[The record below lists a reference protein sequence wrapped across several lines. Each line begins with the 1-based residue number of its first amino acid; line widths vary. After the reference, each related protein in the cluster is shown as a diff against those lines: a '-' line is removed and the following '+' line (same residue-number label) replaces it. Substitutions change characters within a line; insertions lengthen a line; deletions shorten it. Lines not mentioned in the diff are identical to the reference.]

1 MQVVLGSEQIVVM
14 GPVEDPASEMWAKC
28 FHFVVFFFPSLWLKA
43 GIWLELAGCW
53 TEALLAGV
61 VPVEFILLLFTESH
75 SYSKEEI
82 SFCSK
87 NKFESLKCIL
97 HSHIFLLCRWAN
109 HPPACAA

>member
-1 MQVVLGSEQIVVM
+1 MQVVLGSEQIVLM
-14 GPVEDPASEMWAKC
+14 GPVDDPASEMWAKC
-28 FHFVVFFFPSLWLKA
+28 FHFVFFFFPSLWLKA
-43 GIWLELAGCW
+43 GVWLELAGCW
-53 TEALLAGV
+53 AEALLAGV